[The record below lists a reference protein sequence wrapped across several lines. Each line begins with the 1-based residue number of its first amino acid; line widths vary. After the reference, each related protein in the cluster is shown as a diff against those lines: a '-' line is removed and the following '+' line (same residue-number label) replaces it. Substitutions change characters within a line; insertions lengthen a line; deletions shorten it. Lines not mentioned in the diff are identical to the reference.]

1 MHVLFPALI
10 LYIKNRLKLGF
21 LIYTSKI
28 VILCFI
34 LLLVFWQKL
43 RVNSDN
49 QQADNFY
56 ALSDYNRAIN
66 ESEERN
72 DEI

>member
-1 MHVLFPALI
+1 M
-10 LYIKNRLKLGF
+10 
-21 LIYTSKI
+21 
-28 VILCFI
+28 FI
-34 LLLVFWQKL
+34 LLLGFGQKL

-72 DEI
+72 DEIWKRECNYTNVKWYLIKEWKNVK

>member
-34 LLLVFWQKL
+34 LLLVFGQKL

>member
-1 MHVLFPALI
+1 M
-10 LYIKNRLKLGF
+10 
-21 LIYTSKI
+21 
-28 VILCFI
+28 FI
-34 LLLVFWQKL
+34 LLLVFGQKL

-72 DEI
+72 DEIWKRECNYIRYWKFSVRDNRGELWRKKPKAQ

>member
-1 MHVLFPALI
+1 M
-10 LYIKNRLKLGF
+10 
-21 LIYTSKI
+21 
-28 VILCFI
+28 FI
-34 LLLVFWQKL
+34 LLLVFGQKL

-49 QQADNFY
+49 QQADIFY
-56 ALSDYNRAIN
+56 TLSDYNRAIN

>member
-1 MHVLFPALI
+1 M
-10 LYIKNRLKLGF
+10 
-21 LIYTSKI
+21 
-28 VILCFI
+28 FI
-34 LLLVFWQKL
+34 LLLVFGQKL

-56 ALSDYNRAIN
+56 ALSDYNRAIT

>member
-1 MHVLFPALI
+1 M
-10 LYIKNRLKLGF
+10 
-21 LIYTSKI
+21 
-28 VILCFI
+28 FI
-34 LLLVFWQKL
+34 LLLVFGQKL

-49 QQADNFY
+49 QQEDNFY